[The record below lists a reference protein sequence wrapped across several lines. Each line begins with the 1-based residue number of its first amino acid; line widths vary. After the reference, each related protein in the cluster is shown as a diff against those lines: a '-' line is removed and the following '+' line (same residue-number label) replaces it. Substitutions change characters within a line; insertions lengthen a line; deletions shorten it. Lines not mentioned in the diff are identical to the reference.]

1 MAVQN
6 EIQKVKI
13 GRKSYPVKLFNEMNR
28 REARFLRETAE
39 RANSQDIEALWDLL
53 AAVVP
58 TAPQDEID
66 ELAAEQVEEMLRDA
80 KIIAGTITEAGGVTL
95 GESAAST
102 DS

>member
-1 MAVQN
+1 MAVEN

-13 GRKSYPVKLFNEMNR
+13 GRKTYPVKLFNKMNR

-58 TAPQDEID
+58 SAPQEEID
-66 ELAAEQVEEMLRDA
+66 ELSSEQVEDMLREA
-80 KIIAGTITEAGGVTL
+80 EIIAGSVTEGGGVTL
-95 GESAAST
+95 GESVAST
-102 DS
+102 GS